1 MLNKRH
7 LHIWLLPILLL
18 GLTLLIGLE
27 IKLLVNTDKHK
38 QESVNKTISII
49 RTKELQFLRI
59 SNNFFS
65 DTLNATES
73 FLKIKNLAAANAINL
88 NIFKLDTLRY
98 WNNNLLNT
106 QRYLK
111 IIQPGTRFLLANNGY
126 YLTHQ
131 SKFGNWVLVQYY
143 LIKTNYQY
151 QNQYIVNHFNSELNF
166 LEGAIPSPSPVNDFV
181 NITDSKG
188 NFLFAIQVY
197 EKNRLTP
204 LWLKLFIF
212 AFIIAILY
220 CFKKLIKQLLQY
232 NTWLASITYFVLMLG
247 TKYLFL
253 KLKIPVFIYNLE
265 LFSPVHYA
273 TSAFIPSLGDFFIL
287 VAILLWYFIILGNKI
302 SVSKLS
308 KSQAA
313 ATLFFVSLFTATL
326 TDSALDG
333 LKSLVNDS
341 QLTFDLTNIQSLNY
355 ITFFALMLG
364 ICLLFSVYLIT
375 KRFYLVYT
383 NINLSSIKKVIITAF
398 AFYFVHPYIVINL
411 FERNSYYP
419 IVNTAVILLFL
430 IYTHWV
436 LQKTNRLQQYLILSL
451 IFSVLASVFI
461 QYWSSIREQENR
473 KLFADKLISQNDI
486 NTEIYL
492 NQIENRIANDN
503 ELKNYFTNS
512 LILQKQLQR
521 RLSQLYFTGHLSK
534 YDITLYDYDSAL
546 NHYSDRNLFTYRQIN
561 YAYNELSDKTIATNF
576 RLLKNTAYIKG
587 YLGKFVIKQAGK
599 VLGYLFIQ
607 LQPKLLIDE
616 NRFDELLMEGFKVS
630 STQKHQDYSY
640 AIYRDFRLISQSGMY
655 NYHLSYVWPKL
666 DQNQYFIND
675 YGYNHL
681 IVKDDKSSI
690 VVVSKKSNA
699 LFEPFGLF
707 SLYFTFFTVVLL
719 VSLLLNYIIQSSLM
733 VQIFN
738 KYFSNWHSVLIS
750 INKLLLVNRKEVALL
765 RSKIQIAVVFI
776 VFSTLSIT
784 AVFTI
789 NLISESYMQKQT
801 DKLVQK
807 LRGVVSAIETD
818 IILDANTDKIEADAY
833 LNQIGE
839 YYNTDITFFNT
850 SGQVVSSTISKI
862 YDNGIIA
869 PVIDAEAYYR
879 LNNLQESRYVNN
891 ERIATFDFIGAYLP
905 VVNKKKII
913 VGYVMLPYFNKQAD
927 LYAEL
932 ASIIIGFINLYA
944 FLFIIIG
951 ILAWLV
957 SRNITFPLALIEK
970 QLANISLNKRNEPIN
985 WQKDDEIG
993 RLVQQ
998 YNKMIDQLQH
1008 SAEILA
1014 QSERE
1019 SAWRDIARQ
1028 IAHEI
1033 KNPLTP
1039 MKLSVQHLERAWN
1052 DNSPKLPDTFKRVTK
1067 TLITQINTLSE
1078 LAGEFSNFA
1087 KMPQPKPT
1095 AIDLIALVQTQIN
1108 AYEQIIEKG
1117 SINFVKPAE
1126 NVTLYFDE
1134 GFLNRTLTNLIKN
1147 AIQAVPEDESVN
1159 IEIGIKAD
1167 NDNVLIWVKDNGTGI
1182 DSEKSDRIFT
1192 PYFSTKSFGMG
1203 LGLPIVKSMIE
1214 SSGGKI
1220 WFKNN
1225 TDKGTTFFVQIP
1237 FNHEP

>member
-1 MLNKRH
+1 MLKKQYIP
-7 LHIWLLPILLL
+7 IWLLPILLL

-27 IKLLVNTDKHK
+27 IKLLVNTNKHK
-38 QESVNKTISII
+38 QEAVDKTISII
-49 RTKELQFLRI
+49 RAKELQFLRI

-65 DTLNATES
+65 DTINTNES
-73 FLKIKNLAAANAINL
+73 FVTIKNLAASNAINV
-88 NIFKLDTLRY
+88 NVFKLDTLRF

-126 YLTHQ
+126 YLTHH

-143 LIKTNYQY
+143 QIKTNYQY
-151 QNQYIVNHFNSELNF
+151 QNQYIVNHFNSELDF
-166 LEGAIPSPSPVNDFV
+166 LEGAMPSPSPLNDFV

-204 LWLKLFIF
+204 LWLKIFIL

-220 CFKKLIKQLLQY
+220 FFKILIKQFIQY
-232 NTWLASITYFVLMLG
+232 NTWLASLTYFVLMLG
-247 TKYLFL
+247 AKYVFL

-265 LFSPVHYA
+265 LFSPGYYA
-273 TSAFIPSLGDFFIL
+273 TSTFIPSLGDFFIL

-302 SVSKLS
+302 SVSKLK
-308 KSQAA
+308 KSQSV
-313 ATLFFVSLFTATL
+313 ATLFVVSLFTATL

-341 QLTFDLTNIQSLNY
+341 QLTFDLNNFQSLNY
-355 ITFFALMLG
+355 ITLFALLLG

-375 KRFYLVYT
+375 KRFYLVFK
-383 NINLSSIKKVIITAF
+383 NINLPVVKKIIITVF
-398 AFYFVHPYIVINL
+398 AFYIIHPYIVINL
-411 FERNSYYP
+411 FERNAYYP
-419 IVNTAVILLFL
+419 IVNTTAILIFL
-430 IYTHWV
+430 AYIHWV
-436 LQKTNRLQQYLILSL
+436 LQKINRLQQYLILAL
-451 IFSVLASVFI
+451 MFSILASVFI
-461 QYWSSIREQENR
+461 QYWSGNREQENR
-473 KLFADKLISQNDI
+473 KLYADKLIAQNDI

-492 NQIENRIANDN
+492 SQIENRIANDK
-503 ELKNYFTNS
+503 ELRNYFSNP

-521 RLSQLYFTGHLSK
+521 RLRQLYFTGHLSK

-546 NHYSDRNLFTYRQIN
+546 NYYSDRNLLTYKQID
-561 YAYNELSDKTIATNF
+561 YAYSDLSDVTIATNF
-576 RLLKNTAYIKG
+576 KLLKNSSYIKG
-587 YLGKFVIKQAGK
+587 YLGKFAVKHAGK
-599 VLGYLFIQ
+599 VLGYVFIQ

-616 NRFDELLMEGFKVS
+616 NRFDELLMEGFKIS
-630 STQKHQDYSY
+630 STKKHQDYSY
-640 AIYRDFRLISQSGMY
+640 AIYRDFRLISQSGMF
-655 NYHLSYVWPKL
+655 NYHMSYVWPKPI
-666 DQNQYFIND
+666 QNQLFIND
-675 YGYNHL
+675 NGYNHL
-681 IVKDDKSSI
+681 ILNDDKNSI

-707 SLYFTFFTVVLL
+707 SLYFTFFTVALL
-719 VSLLLNYIIQSSLM
+719 VSLLFNYIIQSSLF
-733 VQIFN
+733 VQLFN
-738 KYFSNWHSVLIS
+738 KYFSTWHIVLKGF
-750 INKLLLVNRKEVALL
+750 NKLLLVNKNEVALL
-765 RSKIQIAVVFI
+765 RSKIQIAVVLI

-807 LRGVVSAIETD
+807 LRGVVSALETD
-818 IILDANTDKIEADAY
+818 ILLDANTDKIEADAY

-850 SGQVVSSTISKI
+850 GGQVVSSTISKI

-869 PVIDAEAYYR
+869 PVIDADAYYK
-879 LNNLQESRYVNN
+879 LNNLQESRYINN

-905 VVNKKKII
+905 VVSKKKFI

-944 FLFIIIG
+944 FLFIVIG

-1067 TLITQINTLSE
+1067 TLITQIDTLSD
-1078 LAGEFSNFA
+1078 LAGEFSNYA

-1095 AIDLIALVQTQIN
+1095 TIDLIALLQTQIN
-1108 AYEQIIEKG
+1108 ANEQIIESGHITFIEPKEN
-1117 SINFVKPAE
+1117 IN
-1126 NVTLYFDE
+1126 LYFDE
-1134 GFLNRTLTNLIKN
+1134 GFLNRTFTNLIKN
-1147 AIQAVPEDESVN
+1147 AIQAVPEEETVN
-1159 IEIGIKAD
+1159 IEIGITT
-1167 NDNVLIWVKDNGTGI
+1167 NNNYVVVWVKDNGTGI
-1182 DSEKSDRIFT
+1182 DSEKADRIFT

-1214 SSGGKI
+1214 VSGGKI

-1225 TDKGTTFFVQIP
+1225 PDKGTTFFVQIP